1 MPDPNGP
8 YDKLKQMMHTVK
20 GETPFK
26 TSFMPSTKVEE
37 FVSNDEIM
45 KEALGEDGALIS
57 YVRTEAKKL
66 FLILCKTQQ
75 LNSIRCFYKSGFTD
89 DSLPVHKLSE
99 SSYDIY
105 TLGRRAPNWKSF
117 KALTHKGCDEF
128 ISEQW
133 MFLAPSFQ
141 KDKFTYT
148 FREKEPLPFML
159 RDYKSKGGFG
169 LVRKVSIPE
178 GHHDY
183 ETTSTHSGSGGF
195 EVALKCLKTETNDAT
210 EIKKFY
216 DRERVT
222 LEKMRGLERP
232 HLIKALAA
240 YEKEGEREWEREWGF
255 VFPWANGG
263 NLLEFWMKPGIN
275 YEDKNLRSWA
285 LEQICGLVE
294 GIKTLHDVN
303 TRHGDIKPT
312 NILIFESEENN
323 RRNLVIA
330 DVGLAKFHALDTSKR
345 LNPTTTKHHTRRY
358 EPPEVAKER
367 PEVGTTGYKLSR
379 KYDMWSLGCTL
390 FEFLIWLT
398 YGRKGFEDFFAK
410 SQNERSDDCYHN
422 NGSLSEVIETWMKLL
437 HDLPSRS
444 PWHAIMVLIQ
454 TNLLIIDVNKR
465 AGSDSVLKEITAISE
480 SDSSIPSD
488 HTLTEL
494 RNRQQL
500 HTSPVNSMNLSL
512 SENRPSKL
520 RDAWEDVTDNNLAH
534 RILGGLS
541 ISRKSASA
549 NLCSLCESL
558 DLKSPIINLHRTID
572 DVVESAGKCGF
583 CKLLSHCLSQSKVI
597 CTKPLRLFR
606 EGSVLYASATG
617 PPLVTIYSNPD
628 GNSTTSPHVRIGLA
642 DLFEATSPQRFQL
655 LREWIRLCDE
665 THECTSIQ
673 KETRTS
679 AKMPTRV
686 IDVGLIDNPR
696 LRLIEPSK
704 SWMEKYIALSH
715 CWGKTPEHL
724 SLVTKKSNVARLKDG
739 FNVNELP
746 KTFQDAV
753 RTARALGIRYLWIDS
768 LCIIQDDKKDWE
780 TEAKKMGDVYSF
792 AYLTIAASS
801 ATSSLDGFLER
812 SKHRRCATV
821 ATTDGP
827 LHLAE
832 AIDNFV
838 EDVEDGILNT
848 RGWVLQERALSRR
861 IIHFTSTQMYWE
873 CGNGVHCET
882 LTQLR
887 NPRSQFLGDPDFPR
901 QGLSYFKDERIRLV
915 QYLYTMYCGLN
926 LTKASD
932 RSVAINGILKRLS
945 DAFQLRVDY
954 GIFWKFHERSV
965 LWLARVW
972 GSLSRIDYAN
982 NDPVPSWSWMAYSG
996 EIQYP
1001 DIPFGKVDWTEDL
1014 SNPFVGEL
1022 QNGVCTGILAARARK
1037 LTIKRK
1043 DMDGRVALDMDVLPG
1058 FDGGDWRCITV
1069 GKKKAGSEDENLSH
1083 YVLLIRPLPGSQS
1096 QDIYERIG
1104 IGILTPTHFSTEVDE
1119 VKLV

>member
-1 MPDPNGP
+1 MI
-8 YDKLKQMMHTVK
+8 HTM
-20 GETPFK
+20 GGDTPFK
-26 TSFMPSTKVEE
+26 TSFVPSTRVEDFFSDKAIIE
-37 FVSNDEIM
+37 
-45 KEALGEDGALIS
+45 EALEQDGELIT
-57 YVRTEAKKL
+57 YVREKARKV
-66 FLILCKTQQ
+66 FLILCKMGEPVK
-75 LNSIRCFYKSGFTD
+75 IPCFRKKGFAD
-89 DSLPVHKLSE
+89 NNLPVVMDCTDNNLSVNE
-99 SSYDIY
+99 DPIPPRIY
-105 TLGRRAPNWKSF
+105 TLGSSNLNWERSG
-117 KALTHKGCDEF
+117 LLNYGQWDRF
-128 ISEQW
+128 IEEQW
-133 MFLAPSFQ
+133 KFLAPSFNE
-141 KDKFTYT
+141 DKFTYT
-148 FREKEPLPFML
+148 FHEKAPLPFIL
-159 RDYKSKGGFG
+159 CDFRGGGAFG
-169 LVRKVSIPE
+169 IVCKVSIPE

-183 ETTSTHSGSGGF
+183 EIPNTSTYSGSGGF
-195 EVALKCLKTETNDAT
+195 EVALKCLKAETGDTN

-216 DRERVT
+216 DREKVT
-222 LEKMRGLERP
+222 LEKMRQLRHP
-232 HLIKALAA
+232 HLIQALAA
-240 YEKEGEREWEREWGF
+240 YERGTDRGL

-275 YEDKNLRSWA
+275 HKDENLRSWA
-285 LEQICGLVE
+285 LEQFCGLAE
-294 GIKTLHDVN
+294 GIETLHN
-303 TRHGDIKPT
+303 EKTRHGDIKPA
-312 NILIFESEENN
+312 NILIF
-323 RRNLVIA
+323 RNGEDDLGTLVIA

-345 LNPTTTKHHTRRY
+345 LNPTTTKHHSRRY
-358 EPPEVAKER
+358 EPPEVTMER
-367 PEVGTTGYKLSR
+367 PVIGTTDYKLSR
-379 KYDMWSLGCTL
+379 KYDMWSLGCTF

-398 YGRKGFEDFFAK
+398 YGREKFETFFAE
-410 SQNERSDDCYHN
+410 SQMIERGHDRYHN
-422 NGSLSEVIETWMKLL
+422 NGSLPKFVETWMEKLF
-437 HDLPSRS
+437 HVLPPRS
-444 PWHAIMVLIQ
+444 PWRAILDLIEN
-454 TNLLIIDVNKR
+454 NLLIFDVNKR
-465 AGSDSVLKEITAISE
+465 TGSDLVLKKIKAISE

-488 HTLTEL
+488 HTLTKL
-494 RNRQQL
+494 INRQQL
-500 HTSPVNSMNLSL
+500 HTSPVYSINLSL

-520 RDAWEDVTDNNLAH
+520 RDAWEDVTDNNLAR
-534 RILGGLS
+534 RILGKLS
-541 ISRKSASA
+541 ISGRSTSA

-558 DLKSPIINLHRTID
+558 DLKSLIIDLHRTID
-572 DVVESAGKCGF
+572 DVVESAGKCDC
-583 CKLLSHCLSQSKVI
+583 CKLLSHCLSRPKVI
-597 CTKPLRLFR
+597 CTKPLWLFR
-606 EGSVLYASATG
+606 EGSILYASATG

-655 LREWIRLCDE
+655 LKEWIRLCDE

-673 KETRTS
+673 KKTTTS

-686 IDVGLIDNPR
+686 IDVGFIGSPG
-696 LRLIEPSK
+696 LRLVELSK
-704 SWMEKYIALSH
+704 SWMEEYIALSH

-724 SLVTKKSNVARLKDG
+724 SLVTKKGNVERLKDG
-739 FNVNELP
+739 FDVDELP
-746 KTFQDAV
+746 KTFREAV
-753 RTARALGIRYLWIDS
+753 RTAQALGIRYLWIDS
-768 LCIIQDDKKDWE
+768 LCIIQDDEEDWE

-792 AYLTIAASS
+792 AYLTVAASS

-915 QYLYTMYCGLN
+915 QYLYTMYCRLK

-932 RSVAINGILKRLS
+932 RSVAIHGILKRLS
-945 DAFQLRVDY
+945 DAFRLRVDY
-954 GIFWKFHERSV
+954 GIFWKFHGRSV
-965 LWLARVW
+965 LWRARVS

-982 NDPVPSWSWMAYSG
+982 NDPMPSWSWMAYSG

-1014 SNPFVGEL
+1014 PNPFVGER
-1022 QNGVCTGILAARARK
+1022 QNGVCTGVLAARARK

-1043 DMDGRVALDMDVLPG
+1043 DMGGRVALDMDVLSD
-1058 FDGGDWRCITV
+1058 FDGGCWRCITV
-1069 GKKKAGSEDENLSH
+1069 GKKKKEAGKSEDENLSH
-1083 YVLLIRPLPGSQS
+1083 YVLLIRPSPGSQS
-1096 QDIYERIG
+1096 QDMYERVG